1 MTRLQK
7 YYEQQELLAMHS
19 AATTLAAEG
28 RRPVVMQKKPN
39 QPTAQQRKAHAST
52 HEPYEPWCELCVQ
65 FRARQDKH
73 PVSDGTRSP
82 SSLVSFD
89 FGFASRTADS
99 SNKVAFL
106 ACHDRDSGL
115 IAAFSSTWQRWQ
127 VFPILCHRADKVR
140 C

>member
-1 MTRLQK
+1 MEGVRIGMDCTLKVIRTACESLGLSTRGSKRENMTRLQK

-39 QPTAQQRKAHAST
+39 QPTAQQREAHALT

-73 PVSDGTRSP
+73 PVSDGTRSS

-99 SNKVAFL
+99 SNKAL
-106 ACHDRDSGL
+106 
-115 IAAFSSTWQRWQ
+115 
-127 VFPILCHRADKVR
+127 
-140 C
+140 